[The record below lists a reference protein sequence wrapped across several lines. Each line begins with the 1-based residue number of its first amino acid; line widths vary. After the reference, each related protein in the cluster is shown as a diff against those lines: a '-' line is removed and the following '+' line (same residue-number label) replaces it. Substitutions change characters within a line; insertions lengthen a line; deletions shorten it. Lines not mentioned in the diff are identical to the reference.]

1 MRQGTMRG
9 RGGPLAPAWPDAT
22 RVAVTAGVRG
32 LIREAAVGPKE
43 VAAADTATQAATK
56 PRLTHRTLAARAES
70 FGLDAIRC
78 VAGSH
83 EVFSGG
89 LDEAVR
95 SADERGTRVKGD
107 VGHECGVDP
116 AIDA

>member
-1 MRQGTMRG
+1 MRG
-9 RGGPLAPAWPDAT
+9 RGSPLALAWPDAT

-32 LIREAAVGPKE
+32 LVREAAVGLACQPKE

-56 PRLTHRTLAARAES
+56 PRLTHCTLAARAES
-70 FGLDAIRC
+70 FGLDAIRR

-83 EVFSGG
+83 EVFSGR